1 MATNE
6 IDTED
11 AAVFAIFG
19 LGAAASVGIADVQLF
34 GFAFSDP
41 MPFLEIGSATVAT
54 LVSLICFGWIWITN
68 EPDLDTLDDNYTY
81 MVLGTVAL
89 IVAVPL
95 IPSLHDFVTSSD
107 VTALAAVLVQ
117 SAGSVIV
124 SFKA

>member
-34 GFAFSDP
+34 GYAFSDP
-41 MPFLEIGSATVAT
+41 MPFLEVGSATIAT
-54 LVSLICFGWIWITN
+54 LVSLLCFGWIWVTN
-68 EPDLDTLDDNYTY
+68 EPDLDKLDDNYRY
-81 MVLGTVAL
+81 AVFGTLAL

-95 IPSLHDFVTSSD
+95 VPQLMQFVTSSD
-107 VTALAAVLVQ
+107 VVALAAVMVQ
-117 SAGSVIV
+117 SAGAVVV